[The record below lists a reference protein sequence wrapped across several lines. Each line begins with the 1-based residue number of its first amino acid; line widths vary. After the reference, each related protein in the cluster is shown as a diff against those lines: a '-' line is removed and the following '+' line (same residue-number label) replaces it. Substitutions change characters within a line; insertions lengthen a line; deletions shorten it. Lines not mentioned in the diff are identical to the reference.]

1 MKRLLSLGL
10 GLVALAT
17 PLAAQSG
24 APPATPAEYIP
35 APESRLPLKLVAKPT
50 SADISAKDLMS
61 RLYIFAD
68 DTMLGRE
75 TGTEGNVRGTNYI
88 AAEAKRLGLLPAG
101 EDGTYF
107 QTLPFKSRATD
118 STSTITSG
126 TAALM
131 YGADWAARLAAPFAK
146 SDMAVVY
153 GGAVGDTSTMLTDD
167 QSSGRLVVMVMPTAP
182 GARVSLRSVTRVAP
196 NAAAVL
202 IVGPD
207 QLLNQLKRP
216 TTFIDDPD
224 AGPAQRPLIFA
235 TRAATA
241 RLFDAPMEGLTT
253 GAAGRN
259 VSVDLKVNI
268 TPLPFPARNVVGII
282 PGRDPKL
289 KGEYVAIG
297 AHNDHIGTN
306 ARPVDHDS
314 LRIFNHLVRPGGAE
328 DGGKQAN
335 AEQQAKINADLAA
348 WRSAHPNTGRLDSI
362 SNGAD
367 DDGSGSVSVLE
378 IAEKLSSLKG
388 NKAPRRSIVFVW
400 HTGEEK
406 GLLGSAWYT
415 DHPTVSR
422 DSIVAQLNMDMVGRG
437 NAWDVTGASSTGA
450 PLRGNPDYVQIVGSR
465 RLSTQLGD
473 IIEQVNKDKKHGL
486 VFDYGMDANGHP
498 MNIYCRSDHYEYA
511 RYGIPIA
518 FLTTGGHS
526 DYHQVTD
533 EPQYIDYPHMAR
545 VTSLVADVAMN
556 IADRSDRI
564 TVDKPKPDPKGSC
577 QQ

>member
-1 MKRLLSLGL
+1 MRRIVTLVVGA
-10 GLVALAT
+10 VALT
-17 PLAAQSG
+17 TSLAAQTA
-24 APPATPAEYIP
+24 APSSYVPAPATK
-35 APESRLPLKLVAKPT
+35 LPTKLVAQPT
-50 SADISAKDLMS
+50 SDNISVKDLMS

-68 DTMLGRE
+68 DSMLGRE
-75 TGTEGNVRGTNYI
+75 TGTEGNVRGTTYL
-88 AAEAKRLGLLPAG
+88 AAEAKRIGLIPAG
-101 EDGTYF
+101 ENGTYF

-118 STSTITSG
+118 STSTIT
-126 TAALM
+126 TATGSLT
-131 YGADWAARLAAPFAK
+131 YGSEWAARINGNFAK
-146 SDMAVVY
+146 SDMPVVY
-153 GGAVGDTSTMLTDD
+153 GGVAGDTTQSLTDE
-167 QSSGRLVVMVMPTAP
+167 QAAGRLVVMTMPTAP
-182 GARVSLRSVTRVAP
+182 GARVSLRSVTRVAQ
-196 NAAAVL
+196 NAGAVVV
-202 IVGPD
+202 VGPD

-224 AGPAQRPLIFA
+224 AGPAPRPLIFA
-235 TRAATA
+235 TRAGVAK
-241 RLFDAPMEGLTT
+241 LFDTPLDQLTFGAT
-253 GAAGRN
+253 GRTA
-259 VSVDLKVNI
+259 SVDLKVVV
-268 TPLPFPARNVVGII
+268 TPLPFPARNVVGIL
-282 PGRDPKL
+282 PGRDTKL

-297 AHNDHIGTN
+297 AHNDHVGAN

-328 DGGKQAN
+328 DGGKQATPD
-335 AEQQAKINADLAA
+335 QQAKVNADLAA
-348 WRSAHPNTGRLDSI
+348 WRAANPNTSRLDSI

-378 IAEKLSSLKG
+378 VAEKLASLKG
-388 NKAPRRSIVFVW
+388 NKAPRRSILFVW

-437 NAWDVTGASSTGA
+437 NAWDVTGASSTGT
-450 PLRGNPDYVQIVGSR
+450 PLRGGPNYVQIVGSR

-473 IIEQVNKDKKHGL
+473 IIEQVNKEKKHKL
-486 VFDYGMDANGHP
+486 EFDYGMDANGHP

-533 EPQYIDYPHMAR
+533 EPQYIDYARMAR
-545 VTSLVADVAMN
+545 VSSLMADVAMN
-556 IADRSDRI
+556 LADRTDRI
-564 TVDKPKPDPKGSC
+564 TVDKPKPDPKGTC

>member
-1 MKRLLSLGL
+1 MKRLLSMSLGVL
-10 GLVALAT
+10 ALAT
-17 PLAAQSG
+17 PLAAQS
-24 APPATPAEYIP
+24 APMAAPSGYIP
-35 APESRLPLKLVAKPT
+35 APESKLPVKMVAKPT

-68 DTMLGRE
+68 DSMLGRE
-75 TGTEGNVRGTNYI
+75 TGTLGNVRGTDYI
-88 AAEAKRLGLLPAG
+88 AAEAKRLGLVPAG
-101 EDGTYF
+101 ENGTYF

-118 STSTITSG
+118 STSTITTPTGSLTYG
-126 TAALM
+126 TE
-131 YGADWAARLAAPFAK
+131 WAARVNSSFSK

-153 GGAVGDTSTMLTDD
+153 GGTVGDTTTTLSDE
-167 QSSGRLVVMVMPTAP
+167 QVNGKLVVFAFPTTP
-182 GARVSLRSVTRVAP
+182 GARVSFRSVSRVGQ
-196 NAAAVL
+196 NAGAVL

-216 TTFIDDPD
+216 ATFVDDPD
-224 AGPAQRPLIFA
+224 AGPGPRPLLFA
-235 TRAATA
+235 TRTGAAK
-241 RLFDAPMEGLTT
+241 LFDSPMEGLTPGT
-253 GAAGRN
+253 PGKA
-259 VSVDLKVNI
+259 VSVDIKVVV
-268 TPLPFPARNVVGII
+268 TPLPFPARNVVGIL
-282 PGRDPKL
+282 PGRDARL

-297 AHNDHIGTN
+297 AHNDHVGTN
-306 ARPVDHDS
+306 SRPVDHDS

-328 DGGKQAN
+328 DGGKQATPD
-335 AEQQAKINADLAA
+335 EQLKVNADLAA
-348 WRSAHPNTGRLDSI
+348 WRAAHPNTARLDSI

-378 IAEKLSSLKG
+378 IAEKLTSLKG
-388 NKAPRRSIVFVW
+388 NKAPRRSILFVW

-406 GLLGSAWYT
+406 GLLGSAWFT

-437 NAWDVTGASSTGA
+437 NQWDVTGASSTGA
-450 PLRGNPDYVQIVGSR
+450 PLRGNPNYVQIVGSR

-473 IIEQVNKDKKHGL
+473 IIEQVNKDKKHKL
-486 VFDYGMDANGHP
+486 EFVYAMYSNGHP
-498 MNIYCRSDHYEYA
+498 MNNYCRSDHYEYA

-518 FLTTGGHS
+518 ILTTGGHS

-556 IADRSDRI
+556 LADRSDRI
-564 TVDKPKPDPKGSC
+564 TVDKPKPDPKGTC

>member
-1 MKRLLSLGL
+1 MKHLLSLGL
-10 GLVALAT
+10 GAFALAT
-17 PLAAQSG
+17 PLAAQTAPMPSAPSG
-24 APPATPAEYIP
+24 YIP

-50 SADISAKDLMS
+50 SREISAKDLMS
-61 RLYIFAD
+61 RLYVFAD
-68 DTMLGRE
+68 DSMMGRE
-75 TGTEGNVRGTNYI
+75 TGTQGNVRGTDYL

-101 EDGTYF
+101 ENGTYF

-118 STSTITSG
+118 STSTIT
-126 TAALM
+126 TAAGSLA
-131 YGADWAARLAAPFAK
+131 YGSEWAARLNASFAK
-146 SDMAVVY
+146 ADMSVIF
-153 GGAVGDTSTMLTDD
+153 GGVAGDTTNTLTDD
-167 QSSGRLVVMVMPTAP
+167 QAGGHLVVLVMSAS
-182 GARVSLRSVTRVAP
+182 GGRVSMRSVTRVAP

-202 IVGPD
+202 VVGPD
-207 QLLNQLKRP
+207 QLLNQFKRP

-224 AGPAQRPLIFA
+224 AGPAPRPLLFA
-235 TRAATA
+235 TRVAAA
-241 RLFDAPMEGLTT
+241 KLFDTPLDQLAF
-253 GAAGRN
+253 GAAGKAA
-259 VSVDLKVNI
+259 SLDLKVSI
-268 TPLPFPARNVVGII
+268 TPLPYPARNVVGII

-297 AHNDHIGTN
+297 AHNDHVGAN

-328 DGGKQAN
+328 DGGKQATPE
-335 AEQQAKINADLAA
+335 EQQKVNADLAA
-348 WRSAHPNTGRLDSI
+348 WRGAHPTTARIDSI

-367 DDGSGSVSVLE
+367 DDGSGSVAVLE
-378 IAEKLSSLKG
+378 IAEKLASLKG
-388 NKAPRRSIVFVW
+388 NQAPRRSILFVW

-437 NAWDVTGASSTGA
+437 NQWDVTGASSSGA
-450 PLRGNPDYVQIVGSR
+450 PLRGNPSYVQIVGSR

-473 IIEQVNKDKKHGL
+473 IIEQVNKDKKHKL
-486 VFDYGMDANGHP
+486 EFDYAMDANGHP

-545 VTSLVADVAMN
+545 VSSLVTDVAMN
-556 IADRSDRI
+556 LADRPDRI